1 MATLRDI
8 RSRIKSVQSTQKI
21 TKAMKMVAAAKLRR
35 AQEGVINARPY
46 AKKIEQLFSHLIT
59 DEHKASNSFLLKRD
73 VKNVLIVAVT
83 ADRGLCGSFNTNI
96 IKEVTRLVKV
106 EAERPDVHVKLF
118 CIGKKGW
125 EFFKKRNYDVIGEKI
140 NFFSNLRYENALE
153 ISNRIIAGYLNGEY
167 DEVKIVYNEFKSIVS
182 QQITVKNYLPI
193 PVTESKVIAGKIPDY
208 IYEKNQ
214 TSIFEYVL
222 PKFIFTQ
229 MWRVLLESNASELG
243 AKMTAMDNATTN
255 AGELIRSL
263 KVTYNKERQA
273 AITTEILEI
282 VSGAN
287 ALQESGG

>member
-8 RSRIKSVQSTQKI
+8 RSRIKGVQSTQKI
-21 TKAMKMVAAAKLRR
+21 TKAMKMVATAKLRR
-35 AQEGVINARPY
+35 AQESVVSARPY
-46 AKKIEQLFSHLIT
+46 AKKIEEIFGHLIT
-59 DEHKASNSFLLKRD
+59 EDHRASNPLLIKRE

-96 IKEVTRLVKV
+96 IKEMQRKIIESRKPGVN
-106 EAERPDVHVKLF
+106 VKLF

-125 EFFKKRNYDVIGEKI
+125 EFFKKRNLEVIGDRTG
-140 NFFSNLRYENALE
+140 FFSQLRHEHALE
-153 ISNRIIAGYLNGEY
+153 ISKTLIAGFLKGEY
-167 DEVKIVYNEFKSIVS
+167 DEVKVVYNEFKSIVS
-182 QQITVKNYLPI
+182 QKITVIDYLPI
-193 PVTESKVIAGKIPDY
+193 PVPKNKVVAGKIPDY
-208 IYEKNQ
+208 IYEKDQ
-214 TSIFEYVL
+214 VSIFEYLL

-229 MWRVLLESNASELG
+229 MWRILLESNASELG

-263 KVTYNKERQA
+263 KVTYNKERQS

-287 ALQESGG
+287 ALKGNGG

>member
-21 TKAMKMVAAAKLRR
+21 TKAMKMVATAKLRR
-35 AQEGVINARPY
+35 AQENVVNARPY
-46 AKKIEQLFSHLIT
+46 AKKITELFNHLIT
-59 DEHKASNSFLLKRD
+59 DEYKATNPFIVKRE
-73 VKNVLIVAVT
+73 VKNILIVVVS

-96 IKEVTRLVKV
+96 IKEATRLAAE
-106 EAERPDVHVKLF
+106 EALKPGVDAKLY

-125 EFFKKRNYDVIGEKI
+125 EFFKKRNYNISGEKI
-140 NFFSNLRYENALE
+140 GIFSKLGFETAIGISHE
-153 ISNRIIAGYLNGEY
+153 IISGYLRGDY

-182 QQITVKNYLPI
+182 QQLRVIEYLPI
-193 PVTESKVIAGKIPDY
+193 PASESVSAAEHSVDY
-208 IYEKNQ
+208 IYEMDQ
-214 TSIFEYVL
+214 ASIFEYVL
-222 PKFIFTQ
+222 PKYLNAQ
-229 MWRVLLESNASELG
+229 MWKVLLESTASELG

-263 KVTYNKERQA
+263 KVIYNKERQS

-287 ALQESGG
+287 ALKKNGG

>member
-8 RSRIKSVQSTQKI
+8 RSRIKGVQSTQKI

-35 AQEGVINARPY
+35 AQESVNSARPY
-46 AKKIEQLFSHLIT
+46 AKKIEEFFGHLIT
-59 DEHKASNSFLLKRD
+59 EEHKTTNPLLIKRE

-96 IKEVTRLVKV
+96 IKEVQRQVI
-106 EAERPDVHVKLF
+106 ESRRPGVNVKLF

-125 EFFKKRNYDVIGEKI
+125 EFFKKRNFDVIGEKVG
-140 NFFSNLRYENALE
+140 FFSHLRQDMALE
-153 ISNRIIAGYLNGEY
+153 ISKTIITGFLNGDY
-167 DEVKIVYNEFKSIVS
+167 DEVKVVYNEFKSIVS
-182 QQITVKNYLPI
+182 QKITVKDYLPI
-193 PVTESKVIAGKIPDY
+193 PVHDNKVIAGKIPDY
-208 IYEKNQ
+208 IYEKDQ
-214 TSIFEYVL
+214 ASIFEYIL

-229 MWRVLLESNASELG
+229 MWRILLESNASELG

-287 ALQESGG
+287 ALKGNGG

>member
-8 RSRIKSVQSTQKI
+8 RSRIKGVQSTQKI

-46 AKKIEQLFSHLIT
+46 AKKIEEFFGHLIT
-59 DEHKASNSFLLKRD
+59 EEHRASNPLLMKRE
-73 VKNVLIVAVT
+73 VKNILIVAVT

-96 IKEVTRLVKV
+96 IKEVQRQVIENQKPGV
-106 EAERPDVHVKLF
+106 NVKLF

-125 EFFKKRNYDVIGEKI
+125 EFFKKRNFDVVGDKTGFLGHLKHEH
-140 NFFSNLRYENALE
+140 ALE
-153 ISNRIIAGYLNGEY
+153 ISKILIAGFLNGEY
-167 DEVKIVYNEFKSIVS
+167 DEVKVVYNEFKSIVS
-182 QQITVKNYLPI
+182 QKITVKDYLPI
-193 PVTESKVIAGKIPDY
+193 PVHETKVIAGKIPDY
-208 IYEKNQ
+208 IYEKDQ
-214 TSIFEYVL
+214 VSIFEYVL
-222 PKFIFTQ
+222 PKYIFTQ
-229 MWRVLLESNASELG
+229 MWRILLESNASELG

-263 KVTYNKERQA
+263 KVTYNKERQS

-287 ALQESGG
+287 ALKGNGG